1 MSDERLIPLVRGGI
15 MPTPGGTV
23 PFVYN
28 GGLTTKGE
36 DGEATESAP
45 TPDTTNTNP
54 AEGNTEK

>member
-1 MSDERLIPLVRGGI
+1 MSDGRLIPFVRGDGVT
-15 MPTPGGTV
+15 PTPGGV
-23 PFVYN
+23 PFVYS

-36 DGEATESAP
+36 DGEATEGAP